1 MNKRGTYSAPSAGY
15 HEGAVARS
23 SSVAHSPN
31 EETHKTEI
39 RLRLILA
46 LFEVKNLQRNIIKN
60 DKVDDAAW
68 SMLLDLYQTHL
79 LNSRLYVSALCYSSS
94 ARSPTTALRR
104 LEEMIKAGLIAR
116 QEDTEDSRRIYVL
129 LTAKGLEAVQSYL
142 SEVNSTFFR
151 ALAPALTEWTP
162 SSKGY

>member
-1 MNKRGTYSAPSAGY
+1 MNKRGLNPTPSDEH

-23 SSVAHSPN
+23 STVARPPK

-39 RLRLILA
+39 RLRLIRA
-46 LFEVKNLQRNIIKN
+46 LFEMKSLQKSIINN

-79 LNSRLYVSALCYSSS
+79 QHSRLYVSALCYSSS

-104 LEEMIKAGLIAR
+104 LEEMIKSGLIAR
-116 QEDTEDSRRIYVL
+116 QEDTQDSRRIYVL

-142 SEVNSTFFR
+142 SEVNSTFFS
-151 ALAPALTEWTP
+151 ALAPTLADWHASQED
-162 SSKGY
+162 S